1 MNFVEKFFKNTLISN
16 FIKIHLVEAKLF
28 HVDKWMETDMTKLI
42 VAIQNFANMP
52 KNTSVTHKV
61 LIKVKNVSNK
71 IRRKEKALHMSS
83 L

>member
-1 MNFVEKFFKNTLISN
+1 MEKD
-16 FIKIHLVEAKLF
+16 V
-28 HVDKWMETDMTKLI
+28 TKQI
-42 VAIQNFANMP
+42 VATQNFANMP

-71 IRRKEKALHMSS
+71 ICRKEKAQYMSS